1 MDGWHQVATKLR
13 ERDVKMD
20 KTAGACQTRVNL
32 LLAHLKAGNV
42 VALRKTGTQQE
53 YERKCDLLR
62 QVGQVFAGSDST
74 EKPGGVVATE
84 APSVPRRDDT
94 PCSTVDTAA
103 ERERM
108 AQRRLE
114 LMERKMERELAA
126 QKRHADEQVKQL
138 EKLHREQMELQ
149 KSQHDQLLA
158 TIQQQQA
165 MIQDLI
171 KSVSTIT
178 SDAQKNV

>member
-1 MDGWHQVATKLR
+1 
-13 ERDVKMD
+13 
-20 KTAGACQTRVNL
+20 
-32 LLAHLKAGNV
+32 
-42 VALRKTGTQQE
+42 
-53 YERKCDLLR
+53 
-62 QVGQVFAGSDST
+62 
-74 EKPGGVVATE
+74 
-84 APSVPRRDDT
+84 
-94 PCSTVDTAA
+94 
-103 ERERM
+103 M

-178 SDAQKNV
+178 SDAQRNV